1 MADSL
6 TLQRFREGQWVDV
19 ASVALTGDSALG
31 IAAPSLTAYV
41 VDYWLENLDRRDAAA
56 LSATVPVSF
65 DVYRRPRWPA
75 FLLDLLPQGYG
86 RGELLRQLNQP
97 EDAGRIA
104 DWTLINAGAGN
115 PIGHLRVREAF
126 EWLKEHRE
134 RSAAHPGFSFAQVAA
149 RADDFIEYLVGEG
162 HFVAGSSGVQGEWP
176 KLLLT
181 EDAAGRL
188 HLDHVLADD
197 AARRHWLVKFSRGAD
212 AALEQILALEAS
224 YMRLAKL
231 LGARVHGELELH
243 DRTLF
248 IPRFDRQI
256 GTRGL
261 VRIAQESIASLCG
274 IAEFGLALS
283 HDRIVAALAE
293 VISDPQ
299 AEIIEYVRR
308 DVLNVALGNRD
319 NHLRNTALQ
328 RFEDGTIRLTPLFD
342 FAPMMLHPD
351 GIARCSRWE
360 GERGASP
367 DWPGVVQQCQ
377 EATGLPLVS
386 LKAALCE
393 LRARFERL
401 PELAV
406 TAGVPESILGRQSL
420 SLDAVRASLAEL

>member
-6 TLQRFREGQWVDV
+6 TLQRFTQGQWVDL
-19 ASVALTGDSALG
+19 ASVGLTGDSTLG

-41 VDYWLENLDRRDAAA
+41 MDYWLQNRDRRDAAA
-56 LSATVPVSF
+56 LSAALPVSF

-75 FLLDLLPQGYG
+75 FLLDLLPHGYG
-86 RGELLRQLNQP
+86 RGELLRRLNQP
-97 EDAGRIA
+97 EDAGPTA
-104 DWTLINAGAGN
+104 DWALIKAGAGN

-126 EWLKEHRE
+126 EWLEEHRE
-134 RSAAHPGFSFAQVAA
+134 RREHPGFSFAQVAA
-149 RADDFIEYLVGEG
+149 RADDFIEYLAGEG
-162 HFVAGSSGVQGEWP
+162 FFVAGSSGVQGEWP

-188 HLDHVLADD
+188 HLDHALADD

-212 AALEQILALEAS
+212 GALEQILALEAP
-224 YMRLAKL
+224 YMRLARL

-243 DRTLF
+243 HRTLF

-256 GTRGL
+256 GARGL

-293 VISDPQ
+293 VVTDPQ

-351 GIARCSRWE
+351 GIARRSRWE
-360 GERGASP
+360 GEQGSNP
-367 DWPGVVQQCQ
+367 DWPRVVQQCQ
-377 EATGLPLVS
+377 EATSLPLVNLPS
-386 LKAALCE
+386 ALRE

-401 PELAV
+401 PELSV
-406 TAGVPESILGRQSL
+406 EAGVPESILERQSL
-420 SLDAVRASLAEL
+420 ALDAVRASLAEI